1 MIIYNDLSH
10 IEDTAKDCVLVIGNF
25 DGVHRGH
32 QALLDRAHEI
42 AKLNG
47 LEVGVLTFEPHPR
60 RLFQPDQPPAR
71 LTSPDMKAERLKNHN
86 VDFLFSLP
94 FDWEFA
100 SQSAEDFIQ
109 NILIDA
115 INTSHVI
122 IGYNFR
128 FGQLRKGN
136 ADTIRDAGINVETIN
151 AIEDDKGETISS
163 SRIRSLLRAGK
174 NDQANELLGWDW
186 TVDGKIFRGD
196 RRGHEL
202 GYPTANILLNDSIHP
217 AYGVYACLVQIEGD
231 DTWHTAATNIGIRP
245 MFEVPEGQ
253 IEAHILD
260 FPDTDIYDKILRVRP
275 IKRLR
280 GEAKFDSLDDLI
292 AQMAKDC
299 DQTREVIKQ
308 L

>member
-1 MIIYNDLSH
+1 MIIYNDLIH
-10 IEDTAKDCVLVIGNF
+10 VQDTAKGCVLVIGNF

-32 QALLDRAHEI
+32 QALLDRAREI
-42 AKLNG
+42 AKANG
-47 LEVGVLTFEPHPR
+47 LKVGVLTFEPHPR

-71 LTSPDMKAERLKNHN
+71 LTSPDMKAERLKNNN

-94 FDWEFA
+94 FDWGFA

-136 ADTIRDAGINVETIN
+136 ADTIRDANINVETVD
-151 AIEDDKGETISS
+151 AIKDEKGETISS
-163 SRIRSLLRAGK
+163 SRIRQLLRAGK
-174 NDQANELLGWDW
+174 NDQANKLLGWDW

-217 AYGVYACLVQIEGD
+217 AYGVYACLIQIEGEEE
-231 DTWHTAATNIGIRP
+231 WLPAATNIGIRP

-253 IEAHILD
+253 VEAHILD
-260 FPDTDIYDKILRVRP
+260 FPDIDIYDKILRVRP

-292 AQMAKDC
+292 IQMAKDC
-299 DQTREVIKQ
+299 DQTREILKN
-308 L
+308 